1 MDSVLKDLRHTLRMC
16 WKAPGF
22 AAAAVATLALGIG
35 VNIAVFTVFHAAL
48 LETLPV
54 EEPDRL
60 VTVYT
65 WTEKGGDHFDF
76 SYPLYVD
83 LRDGN
88 TVFSGLAGH
97 LSMGVGVSANGR
109 SDRIV
114 AEFVTSN
121 YFDVLGVTPAL
132 GAGFRGPDEIVGN
145 PPVAVISHA
154 LWRNLFN
161 GDPAIVGRTVGV
173 NGKSFTVS
181 AVVPR
186 GFEGVVRGQR
196 ADIWMTV
203 PHFFSSRNAASR
215 LGERTTSYLS
225 LLGRLRPG
233 VTPESAGAQLTPV
246 VRQAASVTDWHV
258 RTRPSASGD
267 TGLVESLEKPLR
279 MLMIAVGLIL
289 VIAAANV
296 ANLLLAR
303 SHGRRQEIAL
313 RRALGA
319 TRSRVIQQ
327 IVTEG
332 VVLAVAGGA
341 VGLLLANWLNAV
353 FEIRTPTGGS
363 VLALSTDP
371 DLTVVLAAAALSIV
385 AAIGA
390 SLLPALST
398 SRPDL
403 MMIIKGG
410 ADSAR
415 GRGGSRLRS
424 GLVIVQIALCLVLL
438 VGAGLF
444 LSSLMR
450 LRSIDPSIGD
460 RQVMAA
466 TINLS
471 LRGYDEPR
479 GRQLY
484 SDFIDRVR
492 GVPGVKSAA
501 LAYTLPVSAGG
512 IRMDL
517 GPKTTQPAVD
527 GPVAMEYVPISPG
540 FFETIR
546 LPLVR
551 GRDFTSADGFAAP
564 KVIIVNETME
574 RKFWPDRDAVGE
586 MLVISPEER
595 FTVVGV
601 ARDTKYRN
609 LRETPKMTMYLPLA
623 QTHQASAHLLMRT
636 AAGGPQILDAVRAEL
651 RALDPALPIY
661 NVRTMADHVNRS
673 LYLDNL
679 RAELVSWLAGLAL
692 ILAAIGVY
700 GVVSFSVAE
709 RTREVGIRLALGA
722 DPRKV
727 LRMVLMSGARIAAAG
742 IVAGLLLSMWLTRIV
757 KSQLYNT
764 SPMDI
769 GAFAGASLLLFLIVE
784 LAAYLPAR
792 RATRIDP
799 IAALRRD

>member
-1 MDSVLKDLRHTLRMC
+1 MDSILKDLRHTLRMC

-48 LETLPV
+48 VETLPV
-54 EEPDRL
+54 QEPDRL

-65 WTEKGGDHFDF
+65 WTEKDGDHFDF

-83 LRDGN
+83 LREGS
-88 TVFSGLAGH
+88 TVFSGLTAH
-97 LSMGVGVSANGR
+97 TSMGVGVSANGR
-109 SDRIV
+109 SDRVIAELV
-114 AEFVTSN
+114 ASN
-121 YFDVLGVTPAL
+121 FFDVLGVAPATGTGFTGRDEVS
-132 GAGFRGPDEIVGN
+132 GAPQTAI
-145 PPVAVISHA
+145 ISHL

-161 GDPAIVGRTVGV
+161 GDPAILGKTVGV
-173 NGKSFTVS
+173 NGKSFTV
-181 AVVPR
+181 VGVTPR
-186 GFEGVVRGQR
+186 GFEGVVRGLR
-196 ADIWMTV
+196 ADVWLTV
-203 PHFFSSRNAASR
+203 PHFFTIRNVPSR
-215 LGERTTSYLS
+215 LGERTSSYLA
-225 LLGRLRPG
+225 LLGRLAPG
-233 VTPESAGAQLTPV
+233 VTPERAGAQLTPV
-246 VRQAASVTDWHV
+246 VRQAATVTDWEV
-258 RTRPSASGD
+258 RTRISPSGD
-267 TGLVESLEKPLR
+267 TDLVESLDKPLR

-303 SHGRRQEIAL
+303 SHGRQQEIAL

-319 TRSRVIQQ
+319 TRRRVIQQ
-327 IVTEG
+327 MVSEG
-332 VVLAVAGGA
+332 VVLALAGGA

-353 FEIRTPTGGS
+353 FEIRTPTGGA
-363 VLALSTDP
+363 LALSMDP
-371 DLTVVLAAAALSIV
+371 DLTVVLAAAALSIA

-390 SLLPALST
+390 SLLPAVST
-398 SRPDL
+398 SRPNL

-410 ADSAR
+410 ADSVR
-415 GRGGSRLRS
+415 GRSGSRLRS
-424 GLVIVQIALCLVLL
+424 GLVILQIALCLVLL

-460 RQVMAA
+460 RQVIAA
-466 TINLS
+466 TLNLS

-484 SDFIDRVR
+484 SDLIDRVR
-492 GVPGVKSAA
+492 GVPGVQSAA

-517 GPKTTQPAVD
+517 GPKTTQPAVET
-527 GPVAMEYVPISPG
+527 PIAVEIVPISSG
-540 FFETIR
+540 FFETIK
-546 LPLVR
+546 LPLLR
-551 GRDFTSADGFAAP
+551 GRDFTPADGSGAP
-564 KVIIVNETME
+564 KVAIINETMK
-574 RKFWPDRDAVGE
+574 RKFWGQRDAVGE
-586 MLVISPEER
+586 TFAISPQER
-595 FTVVGV
+595 YTIVGV

-609 LRETPKMTMYLPLA
+609 LRETPRMTMYLSIA
-623 QTHQASAHLLMRT
+623 QMHEPSANLIIRT
-636 AAGGPQILDAVRAEL
+636 AAGSPRIMDAVRAEL
-651 RALDPALPIY
+651 RALDSALPLY
-661 NVRTMADHVNRS
+661 NVRTMAEHVNRS

-692 ILAAIGVY
+692 ILGAIGVY

-722 DPRKV
+722 DPRTV

-742 IVAGLLLSMWLTRIV
+742 IAVGLLLSTWLTRII
-757 KSQLYNT
+757 KAQLYNT
-764 SPMDI
+764 SPMDL
-769 GAFAGASLLLFLIVE
+769 GALAGASLLLFLIVE

-799 IAALRRD
+799 IAALRRE

>member
-1 MDSVLKDLRHTLRMC
+1 MDTILKDLRHTLRMC

-54 EEPDRL
+54 AEPERL

-65 WTEKGGDHFDF
+65 WTEKDGDHSDF

-88 TVFSGLAGH
+88 TVLSGLTAYT
-97 LSMGVGVSANGR
+97 SMGVGVSANGR
-109 SDRIV
+109 SDRVIAEIV
-114 AEFVTSN
+114 ASN
-121 YFDVLGVTPAL
+121 YFDVLGVAPAM
-132 GAGFRGPDEIVGN
+132 GAGFTGRDEVIGGPQT
-145 PPVAVISHA
+145 AVISHL

-161 GDPAIVGRTVGV
+161 GDPAIVGKTVGV
-173 NGKSFTVS
+173 NGKSFTVA
-181 AVVPR
+181 AVAPR
-186 GFEGVVRGQR
+186 GFEGVVRGLR
-196 ADIWMTV
+196 ADIWVTV
-203 PHFFSSRNAASR
+203 PHFFTLRNRPVR
-215 LGERTTSYLS
+215 LADRNSSYLT
-225 LLGRLRPG
+225 LLGRLQPG
-233 VTPESAGAQLTPV
+233 VTPERAGEQMTPV
-246 VRQAASVTDWHV
+246 VRQAASVTDWAV

-267 TGLVESLEKPLR
+267 VGLVESLEKPLR

-303 SHGRRQEIAL
+303 SHGRQQEIAL

-319 TRSRVIQQ
+319 TRRRVIQQ

-332 VVLAVAGGA
+332 AVLAVAGGA

-353 FEIRTPTGGS
+353 VEIRTPTGGA
-363 VLALSTDP
+363 LALSMDP
-371 DLTVVLAAAALSIV
+371 DLTVVLAAAALSV
-385 AAIGA
+385 AAAIGA
-390 SLLPALST
+390 SLLPAVST

-403 MMIIKGG
+403 MLIIKGG
-410 ADSAR
+410 ADSVR
-415 GRGGSRLRS
+415 GRSGSRLRS
-424 GLVIVQIALCLVLL
+424 GLVVVQIALCLVLL

-460 RQVMAA
+460 RQVIAA

-484 SDFIDRVR
+484 SDFLDRVR
-492 GVPGVKSAA
+492 GVPGVQAA
-501 LAYTLPVSAGG
+501 AFAYTLPVTAGG
-512 IRMDL
+512 TRMDL
-517 GPKTTQPAVD
+517 GPKSTQPAVET
-527 GPVAMEYVPISPG
+527 PIAVEIVPISSG
-540 FFETIR
+540 FFETIK
-546 LPLVR
+546 LPLVG
-551 GRDFTSADGFAAP
+551 GRDFNSADAAAAP
-564 KVIIVNETME
+564 KVAIVNETMKK
-574 RKFWPDRDAVGE
+574 KFWPNRDAVGE
-586 MLVISPEER
+586 TLGMTPQDTYTVI
-595 FTVVGV
+595 GV
-601 ARDTKYRN
+601 ARDTKYRS
-609 LRETPKMTMYLPLA
+609 LRESPRMTMYLPLA
-623 QTHQASAHLLMRT
+623 QSHETSAHLIIRT
-636 AAGGPQILDAVRAEL
+636 AAGGPRIVDAVRAEM
-651 RALDPALPIY
+651 RAIDPALPIY

-679 RAELVSWLAGLAL
+679 RAELVSWLAGLAV

-722 DPRKV
+722 DPRQV

-757 KSQLYNT
+757 KAQLYNT

-769 GAFAGASLLLFLIVE
+769 GALAGASLLLFLIVE
-784 LAAYLPAR
+784 LAAYVPAR

-799 IAALRRD
+799 IAALRRE

>member
-1 MDSVLKDLRHTLRMC
+1 MDSILKDLRYTLRMC

-48 LETLPV
+48 LESLPV
-54 EEPDRL
+54 EAPDRL

-65 WTEKGGDHFDF
+65 WTEKDGDHFDF

-88 TVFSGLAGH
+88 TVFTGLTAYT
-97 LSMGVGVSANGR
+97 SMGIGVSANGR

-114 AEFVTSN
+114 AEFVASN
-121 YFDVLGVTPAL
+121 YFDVLGVSPAM
-132 GAGFRGPDEIVGN
+132 GAGFTGRDESSGART
-145 PPVAVISHA
+145 AVISHL

-161 GDPAIVGRTVGV
+161 GDPAVVGGSVSV
-173 NGKSFTVS
+173 NGQAFTIA
-181 AVVPR
+181 AVAPQ
-186 GFEGVVRGQR
+186 GFEGLVRGQR
-196 ADIWMTV
+196 ADVWMTV
-203 PHFFSSRNAASR
+203 PHFFTARNR
-215 LGERTTSYLS
+215 PNRTNERTSSYLT
-225 LLGRLRPG
+225 LTGRLAPG
-233 VTPESAGAQLTPV
+233 VTPQRAGEQLTPV
-246 VRQAASVTDWHV
+246 VRQAAAVTDWFV
-258 RTRPSASGD
+258 RARPSASGD
-267 TGLVESLEKPLR
+267 IGLVEPLEKPLR

-303 SHGRRQEIAL
+303 SHGRQQEIAL

-319 TRSRVIQQ
+319 TRRRVVQQ

-332 VVLAVAGGA
+332 IVLALAGGA
-341 VGLLLANWLNAV
+341 AGLLLANWLNAV
-353 FEIRTPTGGS
+353 FEIRTPTGGTA
-363 VLALSTDP
+363 LALSTDP

-390 SLLPALST
+390 SLLPAVIT
-398 SRPDL
+398 SRPNL
-403 MMIIKGG
+403 MLVIKGG
-410 ADSAR
+410 ADSVR
-415 GRGGSRLRS
+415 GRSGSRLRTA
-424 GLVIVQIALCLVLL
+424 LVIVQIALSLVLL

-460 RQVMAA
+460 RDVIAA
-466 TINLS
+466 TLNLS

-484 SDFIDRVR
+484 ADLLGRIR
-492 GVPGVKSAA
+492 GVPGVQSAA
-501 LAYTLPVSAGG
+501 LAYSLPVSAGG

-517 GPKTTQPAVD
+517 NPRSTQPVVD
-527 GPVAMEYVPISPG
+527 TPVAIELVPVSSG

-551 GRDFTSADGFAAP
+551 GRDFTSTDGPSAP
-564 KVIIVNETME
+564 KVIIINETMKQ
-574 RKFWPDRDAVGE
+574 KFWPNQDAVGGTFA
-586 MLVISPEER
+586 ISPEESY
-595 FTVVGV
+595 TVVGV
-601 ARDTKYRN
+601 ARDTKYRS
-609 LRETPKMTMYLPLA
+609 LREAPRMTMYLPFA
-623 QTHQASAHLLMRT
+623 QAHQPNANLIIRASRNAPLV
-636 AAGGPQILDAVRAEL
+636 LDAVRAET
-651 RALDPALPIY
+651 RALDPALPLY
-661 NVRTMADHVNRS
+661 NVRTMAEHVNRS

-679 RAELVSWLAGLAL
+679 RAELVSWLAVLAL
-692 ILAAIGVY
+692 VLAAIGVY
-700 GVVSFSVAE
+700 GVVSFGVAE

-727 LRMVLMSGARIAAAG
+727 LGMVLMSGVRMAAAG
-742 IVAGLLLSMWLTRIV
+742 VAAGLALSLWLTRIV
-757 KSQLYNT
+757 KAQLYNT
-764 SPMDI
+764 SPLDP
-769 GAFAGASLLLFLIVE
+769 GALAAASLLLFVVVE

-799 IAALRRD
+799 IAALRRE